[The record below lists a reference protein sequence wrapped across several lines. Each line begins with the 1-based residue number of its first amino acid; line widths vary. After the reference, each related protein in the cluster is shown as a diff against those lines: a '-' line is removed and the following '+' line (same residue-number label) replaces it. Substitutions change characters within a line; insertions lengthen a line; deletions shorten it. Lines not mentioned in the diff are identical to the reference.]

1 MLGPKCTRGTDE
13 EVEAKFADEA
23 VKAAKMKECDP
34 EKIVD
39 IMCPTKADGE
49 ALGKKAEE
57 AAKKGDMTAED
68 GEKMMKE
75 AVDMGK
81 KVMKCVTQCMI
92 CENFPDSL
100 SGASTILM
108 GATVAFAGAA
118 LF

>member
-1 MLGPKCTRGTDE
+1 M
-13 EVEAKFADEA
+13 
-23 VKAAKMKECDP
+23 CDFWGLLFWGGGWLNVLA
-34 EKIVD
+34 IF
-39 IMCPTKADGE
+39 GE